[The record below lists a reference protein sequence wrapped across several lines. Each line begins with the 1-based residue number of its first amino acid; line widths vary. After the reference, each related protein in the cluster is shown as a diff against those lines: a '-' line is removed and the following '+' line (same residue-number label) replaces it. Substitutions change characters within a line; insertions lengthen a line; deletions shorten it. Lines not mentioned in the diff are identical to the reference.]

1 MNKRRQFLIDSSILA
16 AGTLF
21 IPSALSAKKSIFSA
35 GPELAKGVGVQV
47 YSVRDALGKD
57 FNGSMKKLADIG
69 YTFIEGYGM
78 GTDGK
83 ILGKPAKEYKKI
95 VDDLGMKMV
104 SSHCAFVSTPELAAK
119 LKDTAVA
126 AGVSFATIPSLPGE
140 WQNDYYK
147 VADNLNKV
155 GEMFKGTGI
164 RLGYHNHSFEFKKT
178 KDGEVP
184 LEILLNNTDKD
195 LVTFQAD
202 LYWVTVGE
210 YDPIKLIEKFPG
222 RISSFHVKDAN
233 ANKEQATIG
242 TGTIDF
248 EAIFNAGK
256 KAGLEYYYIEDERE
270 DDPFGNLTANFAYM
284 NAAKFIK

>member
-1 MNKRRQFLIDSSILA
+1 MTNRRKFLIDSSIMA
-16 AGTLF
+16 AGTLV
-21 IPSALSAKKSIFSA
+21 IPSVLSAKESIYSV
-35 GPELAKGVGVQV
+35 GPELAQGVGVQV
-47 YSVRDALGKD
+47 YSVRNALGKD
-57 FNGSMKKLADIG
+57 FNGSMKKLAEIG

-78 GTDGK
+78 GTDGM

-119 LKDTAVA
+119 LRDTAVA
-126 AGVSFATIPSLPGE
+126 AGVSFATIPSLPGN

-155 GEMFKGTGI
+155 GEIFKGTGI

-178 KDGEVP
+178 TDGEVP

-195 LVTFQAD
+195 LVTVQVD
-202 LYWVTVGE
+202 LFWVTVGG
-210 YDPIKLIEKFPG
+210 YDPLKLIEKFPG

-233 ANKEQATIG
+233 ANNEQATIG
-242 TGTIDF
+242 TGIIDF
-248 EAIFNAGK
+248 EAIFKAGIK
-256 KAGLEYYYIEDERE
+256 DGLEYYYIEDERE
-270 DDPFGNLTANFAYM
+270 DDPFGNLKANFAYM
-284 NAAKFIK
+284 NSAKFTR